1 MAEYKTNTK
10 ECAYDGFG
18 NELHIGD
25 KVAFAV
31 SRWQG
36 DYIMYIGIIRGWSEK
51 MLKIEGIAGA
61 TNSDKPADWDKV
73 LDQFDPP
80 YTNYSQL
87 GGIEINID
95 DFHWNGYEN
104 AISEW
109 IDTMIEGGVQ
119 DTPENREILTDIFK
133 WVADNYESI
142 LLGWR
147 DDVEAILDYVKDMNK
162 DKTMW
167 ALSEEDYVTFMIAK
181 KKLSG
186 NDKKLGEVVAK
197 YGDSGEVVEIA
208 AEYA

>member
-1 MAEYKTNTK
+1 MKSLQQHLNESLVNEAYK
-10 ECAYDGFG
+10 AQF
-18 NELHIGD
+18 
-25 KVAFAV
+25 
-31 SRWQG
+31 
-36 DYIMYIGIIRGWSEK
+36 
-51 MLKIEGIAGA
+51 
-61 TNSDKPADWDKV
+61 KPADWDKV
-73 LDQFDPP
+73 LDQFSPP

-87 GGIEINID
+87 GGIEISIED
-95 DFHWNGYEN
+95 LQGGYEN
-104 AISEW
+104 AIQDW

-119 DTPENREILTDIFK
+119 DTPENREVLTDIFK
-133 WVADNYESI
+133 WVADNYESR

-147 DDVEAILDYVKDMNK
+147 DDLEDILGYVKDMK
-162 DKTMW
+162 HDKTMW

>member
-1 MAEYKTNTK
+1 MKSLQQHLNESLVNEAYK
-10 ECAYDGFG
+10 AQF
-18 NELHIGD
+18 
-25 KVAFAV
+25 
-31 SRWQG
+31 
-36 DYIMYIGIIRGWSEK
+36 
-51 MLKIEGIAGA
+51 
-61 TNSDKPADWDKV
+61 KPADWDKV
-73 LDQFDPP
+73 LDQFSPP

-87 GGIEINID
+87 GGIEISIED
-95 DFHWNGYEN
+95 LQGGYEN
-104 AISEW
+104 AIQDW

-119 DTPENREILTDIFK
+119 DTPENREVLTDIFK
-133 WVADNYESI
+133 WVVDNYESR

-147 DDVEAILDYVKDMNK
+147 DDLEDILGYVKDMK
-162 DKTMW
+162 HDKTMW